1 MIICKVNK
9 SREETKVM
17 FGRREE
23 EKRSLEEMFTPVED
37 KVEIDECE
45 SEKEEVVETVEE
57 RESEP
62 IKPLSCFGMEEG
74 KTEKWLIKCVKVWFC
89 LMSFLWFL
97 FGATTFAPVIYICSK
112 VNVIFKD
119 KKKSLLF
126 ATVIYGLFVLL
137 VSLLLFVKKK

>member
-1 MIICKVNK
+1 
-9 SREETKVM
+9 M

-23 EKRSLEEMFTPVED
+23 EKRSLEDMFTPIDE

-45 SEKEEVVETVEE
+45 SEKEEIESVSVEN
-57 RESEP
+57 ESEP

-89 LMSFLWFL
+89 CMSFLWFL
-97 FGATTFAPVIYICSK
+97 FGAITFAPVIYIGNK
-112 VNVIFKD
+112 VNVIFKN

-126 ATVIYGLFVLL
+126 ATLIYSVFSLVLVLL
-137 VSLLLFVKKK
+137 ILFK

>member
-1 MIICKVNK
+1 
-9 SREETKVM
+9 M

-23 EKRSLEEMFTPVED
+23 EKRSLEEMFTPIDE

-45 SEKEEVVETVEE
+45 SEKEEVVETVAEN
-57 RESEP
+57 ESEP

-89 LMSFLWFL
+89 CMSFLWFL
-97 FGATTFAPVIYICSK
+97 FGAITFAPVIYIGNK
-112 VNVIFKD
+112 VNVIFKN

-126 ATVIYGLFVLL
+126 ATLMYSVFALVLVLL
-137 VSLLLFVKKK
+137 ILFK

>member
-1 MIICKVNK
+1 
-9 SREETKVM
+9 M

-45 SEKEEVVETVEE
+45 TEKEEVVDTVVEN
-57 RESEP
+57 ESEP

-89 LMSFLWFL
+89 CMSFLWFL
-97 FGATTFAPVIYICSK
+97 FGALTFAPVIYIGNK

-126 ATVIYGLFVLL
+126 ATLMYSVIALVLVLL
-137 VSLLLFVKKK
+137 ILFR

>member
-1 MIICKVNK
+1 MVICKVNK

-23 EKRSLEEMFTPVED
+23 EKRSLEEMFTPIDE

-45 SEKEEVVETVEE
+45 SEKEEVVDTVVES
-57 RESEP
+57 ESEP

-89 LMSFLWFL
+89 CMSFLWFL
-97 FGATTFAPVIYICSK
+97 FGAMTFAPVIYIGNK
-112 VNVIFKD
+112 VNVIFKN

-126 ATVIYGLFVLL
+126 ATLMYSVFALVLVLL
-137 VSLLLFVKKK
+137 ILFK

>member
-1 MIICKVNK
+1 
-9 SREETKVM
+9 M

-45 SEKEEVVETVEE
+45 SEKEEVVETVAES
-57 RESEP
+57 ESEP
-62 IKPLSCFGMEEG
+62 IKPLSCFGMEDG
-74 KTEKWLIKCVKVWFC
+74 KTEKWLMKCVKVWFC
-89 LMSFLWFL
+89 CMSFLWFL
-97 FGATTFAPVIYICSK
+97 FGALTFAPVIYIGNK

-126 ATVIYGLFVLL
+126 ATLMYSVIALVLVLL
-137 VSLLLFVKKK
+137 ILFR

>member
-1 MIICKVNK
+1 
-9 SREETKVM
+9 M

-23 EKRSLEEMFTPVED
+23 EKRSLEEMFTPIDD

-45 SEKEEVVETVEE
+45 SEKEEAVETVAEN
-57 RESEP
+57 ESEP

-89 LMSFLWFL
+89 CMSFLWFL
-97 FGATTFAPVIYICSK
+97 FGAITFAPVIYIGNK
-112 VNVIFKD
+112 VNVIFKN

-126 ATVIYGLFVLL
+126 ATLMYSVFALVLVLL
-137 VSLLLFVKKK
+137 ILFK

>member
-1 MIICKVNK
+1 
-9 SREETKVM
+9 M

-45 SEKEEVVETVEE
+45 SEKEEVVEAIAENK
-57 RESEP
+57 SEP

-74 KTEKWLIKCVKVWFC
+74 KTEKWLIKCIKVWFC
-89 LMSFLWFL
+89 FMSFLWFL
-97 FGATTFAPVIYICSK
+97 FGAMTFAPVIYIGNK

-126 ATVIYGLFVLL
+126 ATLVYSVIALVFVLL
-137 VSLLLFVKKK
+137 ILFK

>member
-1 MIICKVNK
+1 
-9 SREETKVM
+9 M

-23 EKRSLEEMFTPVED
+23 EKRSLEEMFTPIDE

-45 SEKEEVVETVEE
+45 SEKEEVVEAVVEN
-57 RESEP
+57 ESEP

-89 LMSFLWFL
+89 CMSFLWFL
-97 FGATTFAPVIYICSK
+97 FGAITFAPVIYIGNK

-126 ATVIYGLFVLL
+126 ATLMYSVFALVLVLL
-137 VSLLLFVKKK
+137 ILFK

>member
-1 MIICKVNK
+1 
-9 SREETKVM
+9 M

-23 EKRSLEEMFTPVED
+23 EKRSLEEMFTPIDE

-45 SEKEEVVETVEE
+45 SEKEEVVETVAEN
-57 RESEP
+57 ESEP

-89 LMSFLWFL
+89 CMSFLWFL
-97 FGATTFAPVIYICSK
+97 FGAITFAPVIYIGNK

-126 ATVIYGLFVLL
+126 ATLMYSVFALVLVLL
-137 VSLLLFVKKK
+137 ILFK

>member
-1 MIICKVNK
+1 M
-9 SREETKVM
+9 M

-23 EKRSLEEMFTPVED
+23 EKRSLEDMFTPIDE

-45 SEKEEVVETVEE
+45 SEKEEIESVSVEN
-57 RESEP
+57 ESEP

-89 LMSFLWFL
+89 CMSFLWFL
-97 FGATTFAPVIYICSK
+97 FGAITFAPVIYIGNK
-112 VNVIFKD
+112 VNVIFKN

-126 ATVIYGLFVLL
+126 ATLMYSVFALVLL
-137 VSLLLFVKKK
+137 LLILFK

>member
-1 MIICKVNK
+1 MVICKVNK

-23 EKRSLEEMFTPVED
+23 GKRSLEDMFTPIDE
-37 KVEIDECE
+37 KVEIDERE
-45 SEKEEVVETVEE
+45 SEKEEAVETVAEI
-57 RESEP
+57 ESEP

-89 LMSFLWFL
+89 CMSFLWFL
-97 FGATTFAPVIYICSK
+97 FGAMTFAPVIYIGNK
-112 VNVIFKD
+112 VNVIFKN

-126 ATVIYGLFVLL
+126 ATLMYSVFALILVLL
-137 VSLLLFVKKK
+137 ILFK

>member
-1 MIICKVNK
+1 M
-9 SREETKVM
+9 M

-23 EKRSLEEMFTPVED
+23 EKRSLEDMFTPIDE

-45 SEKEEVVETVEE
+45 SEKEEIESVSVEN
-57 RESEP
+57 ESEP

-89 LMSFLWFL
+89 CMSFLWFL
-97 FGATTFAPVIYICSK
+97 FGAITFAPVIYIGNK
-112 VNVIFKD
+112 VNVIFKN

-126 ATVIYGLFVLL
+126 ATLIYSVFSLVLVLL
-137 VSLLLFVKKK
+137 ILFK

>member
-1 MIICKVNK
+1 
-9 SREETKVM
+9 M

-23 EKRSLEEMFTPVED
+23 EKRSLEDMFTPIDE

-45 SEKEEVVETVEE
+45 SEKEEIESVSVEN
-57 RESEP
+57 ESEP

-89 LMSFLWFL
+89 CMSFLWFL
-97 FGATTFAPVIYICSK
+97 FGAITFAPVIYIGNK
-112 VNVIFKD
+112 VNVIFKN

-126 ATVIYGLFVLL
+126 ATLMYSVFALVLL
-137 VSLLLFVKKK
+137 LLILFK

>member
-1 MIICKVNK
+1 M
-9 SREETKVM
+9 M

-23 EKRSLEEMFTPVED
+23 EKRSLEEMFTPIDE

-45 SEKEEVVETVEE
+45 SEKEEVVETVAEN
-57 RESEP
+57 ESEP

-89 LMSFLWFL
+89 CMSFLWFL
-97 FGATTFAPVIYICSK
+97 FGAITFAPVIYIGNK
-112 VNVIFKD
+112 VNVIFKN

-126 ATVIYGLFVLL
+126 ATLMYSVFALVLVLL
-137 VSLLLFVKKK
+137 ILFK

>member
-1 MIICKVNK
+1 
-9 SREETKVM
+9 M

-23 EKRSLEEMFTPVED
+23 EKRSLEDMFTPVED

-45 SEKEEVVETVEE
+45 SEKEEIESVSVEN
-57 RESEP
+57 ESEP

-89 LMSFLWFL
+89 CMSFLWFL
-97 FGATTFAPVIYICSK
+97 FGAITFAPVIYIGNK
-112 VNVIFKD
+112 VNVIFKN

-126 ATVIYGLFVLL
+126 ATLMYSVFALVLVLL
-137 VSLLLFVKKK
+137 ILFK